1 MEIRIHR
8 AVLRLMLNPESCYYL
23 ICVCLYVLECPVCG
37 YIKCLMAVPLLS
49 PMGILIYI
57 ASSFILPSLISLH
70 LHFHSI
76 QLLSIHDLH
85 SSNVIKVFVV
95 GL

>member
-1 MEIRIHR
+1 MVIEK
-8 AVLRLMLNPESCYYL
+8 
-23 ICVCLYVLECPVCG
+23 CP
-37 YIKCLMAVPLLS
+37 MAAPLLS
-49 PMGILIYI
+49 PVDILIYM
-57 ASSFILPSLISLH
+57 ASSFIPPTLISLH

-76 QLLSIHDLH
+76 QLLGFHDLH